1 MFLRYYHYYSL
12 SQTSLKLATSQQT
25 CLQNIAERFLL
36 ATVSS
41 NNVAYSMM
49 PLSELLS
56 KNKAWLAIWG
66 RAQQEAF
73 ARVKVELIKPTTLT
87 LYDRAKDLKV
97 SADASSFGLG
107 TVLLQKEESESK
119 PVAYASRSMTETE
132 RHYAQIKKEAL
143 AITRDFEKFSSYILG
158 KSISVETDHKPLV
171 SLSSKHL
178 DTLPVRV
185 LRFRLRLDRFHYVIN
200 HVLGKHLYVADTLS
214 RAPLATRSTN
224 DDLEHLA
231 ELAARA
237 VIAHIPASTE
247 QLHGCLQR
255 CSVSR

>member
-1 MFLRYYHYYSL
+1 MGMVNQLGKF
-12 SQTSLKLATSQQT
+12 TPNLAQLTQPQ
-25 CLQNIAERFLL
+25 
-36 ATVSS
+36 
-41 NNVAYSMM
+41 
-49 PLSELLS
+49 SELLS
-56 KNKAWLAIWG
+56 KNKAWLWG
-66 RAQQEAF
+66 PAQQEAF
-73 ARVKVELIKPTTLT
+73 ARVNVELIKPTTIT

-107 TVLLQKEESESK
+107 AVLLQKEESEWK

-143 AITRDFEKFSSYILG
+143 AITWAFKKFSSYILG

-171 SLSSKHL
+171 PLSLKHL

-185 LRFRLRLDRFHYVIN
+185 LRFRLCLDRFDYVIN

-214 RAPLATRSTN
+214 RAPLATRSTT

-231 ELAARA
+231 ELAACQHRA
-237 VIAHIPASTE
+237 T
-247 QLHGCLQR
+247 GCLQR